1 MDIEGFVRARIDD
14 YDYDDLAEI
23 SAVRI
28 KEYKKISQENSVE
41 ILSET
46 YNQDFDEIA
55 YEPEVIQGDND
66 EEAANMFGY

>member
-1 MDIEGFVRARIDD
+1 MEN
-14 YDYDDLAEI
+14 
-23 SAVRI
+23 
-28 KEYKKISQENSVE
+28 KENKELKKLYEEQENYVK

>member
-1 MDIEGFVRARIDD
+1 MEN
-14 YDYDDLAEI
+14 
-23 SAVRI
+23 
-28 KEYKKISQENSVE
+28 KENEELKKLYEEQENSIE

-66 EEAANMFGY
+66 EEAVVNCFQISILVAC

>member
-1 MDIEGFVRARIDD
+1 MEN
-14 YDYDDLAEI
+14 
-23 SAVRI
+23 
-28 KEYKKISQENSVE
+28 KENEELKKLYEEQENSIE

-66 EEAANMFGY
+66 EEAANKAARDATKTAKNV